1 MADGSSVG
9 DVQQEKSSEEF
20 SPQILTLS
28 QMLSDDRVDKS
39 CHMKET
45 EAEGIKLK
53 QDKSTDTGDDQDIL
67 ENIINSMTTLAG
79 LKEETCK
86 TLNGLRHLLDQD
98 PSWEESPTQK
108 FNKISVSYSSEA
120 PPLAEL
126 VIALK
131 HMCILI
137 WKFWVF
143 LDIHPPPSEGVREP
157 KLLIMYKS
165 I

>member
-120 PPLAEL
+120 PP
-126 VIALK
+126 
-131 HMCILI
+131 
-137 WKFWVF
+137 
-143 LDIHPPPSEGVREP
+143 P
-157 KLLIMYKS
+157 
-165 I
+165 

>member
-120 PPLAEL
+120 PPPSGIGDCSKTH
-126 VIALK
+126 VYINLK
-131 HMCILI
+131 VLS
-137 WKFWVF
+137 F
-143 LDIHPPPSEGVREP
+143 LRYPPPPSEGVREP